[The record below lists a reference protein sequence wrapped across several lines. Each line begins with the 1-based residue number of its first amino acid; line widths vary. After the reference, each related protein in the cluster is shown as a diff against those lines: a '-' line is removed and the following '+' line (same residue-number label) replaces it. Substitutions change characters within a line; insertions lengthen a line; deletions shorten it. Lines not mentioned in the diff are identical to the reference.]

1 MWIETIT
8 YKGYDGTEY
17 TEEFCFHISQAELA
31 KMNYSVEG
39 GMQNL
44 LKRIYQTKSSV
55 ELYKL
60 FENLIDLSYGR
71 KSLDQKRFEKSPEI
85 LAEFKQ
91 SEAYSEFI
99 MKLLQDSK
107 YALKVIN
114 GMLPGK
120 DVSDEEVA
128 RVTAELMPAASG
140 AV

>member
-8 YKGYDGTEY
+8 YKGYDDTEY

-39 GMQNL
+39 GMKNL
-44 LKRIYQTKSSV
+44 LKRIYQTKDNV
-55 ELYKL
+55 ELYNL
-60 FENLIDLSYGR
+60 FEKLIDMGYGR

-91 SEAYSEFI
+91 TEAYSQFI
-99 MKLLQDSK
+99 IKLLQDSK

-120 DVSDEEVA
+120 DASEEEIA
-128 RVTAELMPAASG
+128 RATAELMPAASG